1 MMWVDPSIRTGLVAL
16 TDRPFDEWSEQAIS
30 LWSELSDATI
40 DEIDAFKAA
49 S

>member
-1 MMWVDPSIRTGLVAL
+1 MWVDPSIRTGLVAL
-16 TDRPFDEWSEQAIS
+16 TDRPFGEWSEQAIS

-40 DEIDAFKAA
+40 EEIHAFEAV

>member
-16 TDRPFDEWSEQAIS
+16 TDRSFNEWSEQAIS
-30 LWSELSDATI
+30 LWSEVSDATI
-40 DEIDAFKAA
+40 EELRTFKAV